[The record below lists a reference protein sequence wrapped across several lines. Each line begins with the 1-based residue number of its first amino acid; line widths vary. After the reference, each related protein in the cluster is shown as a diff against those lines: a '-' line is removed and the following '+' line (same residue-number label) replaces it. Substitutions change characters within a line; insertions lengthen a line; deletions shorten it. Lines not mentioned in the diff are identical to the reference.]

1 MMGRAYGRALA
12 ACGILGHLLAGAP
25 TLAAAAPDLAST
37 ALYARTVQG
46 CEAVD
51 LATWRHP
58 VREVLL
64 AARAR
69 IVKVELCNGR
79 RFPVLTVELPYA
91 VDGAADRYFS
101 RLYAGLA
108 EANGFWPFAL
118 VDMANGVAITVEVDR
133 AGRTV
138 TPAYEDFRVPDGAG
152 R

>member
-1 MMGRAYGRALA
+1 MMGQAYGRALA
-12 ACGILGHLLAGAP
+12 ACGILGHALAGAP
-25 TLAAAAPDLAST
+25 ALAAPAPELAST

-64 AARAR
+64 AARAQ

-79 RFPVLTVELPYA
+79 RFPVLTVALPYA
-91 VDGAADRYFS
+91 VDGGADRYFG

-108 EANGFWPFAL
+108 DANGFWPFAL
-118 VDMANGVAITVEVDR
+118 VDMANGVVITVEVER
-133 AGRTV
+133 ASRTV
-138 TPAYEDFRVPDGAG
+138 SPAYEDFRVPDGAA